1 MPPRLRSQHP
11 GSCPPSS
18 IPSADIAVCANVSA
32 LSFFDLSQNM
42 KRLLLTA
49 GLLLSSLLS
58 QAAPVAV
65 KGYAHVKTVG
75 SIDEYTLQ
83 SNGLQVLL
91 MPEHSSPTLTFM
103 VTYRVGS
110 KNEVTGTTGATHLL
124 EHLMFKGS
132 KNHTREKGNN
142 VDQLLERTGAQYNAT
157 TWLDRT
163 NYYANMGSEHL
174 ATVMGMEADRMR
186 NLLLR
191 EEDRKPEMTVVH
203 NEFERGEN
211 SPIQALYKEI
221 YQTAFV
227 AHPYHHSTIGHRS
240 DIEKVS
246 IEKLREFYNTYYWPN
261 NATVTIIGDFE
272 SVKAL
277 ELVKKSFGVY
287 PRSPKPIPA
296 LYTEEPEQNGAR
308 RTVVK
313 RAGQLGVVAVG
324 HKIPAATHADFAPV
338 MLMSAILA
346 DGKNS
351 RMYKAITNKNLS
363 TGVEGEM
370 GIFAD
375 PSIHIVFAPLAP
387 GAKHDEVEAIIVQ
400 EIERLKKDGV
410 TEVELQA
417 AVAKNAADAAFKLD
431 GSFGIAGNINE
442 FISAGDWTLFY
453 GLDEATKKVTVAD
466 IQRVA
471 NKYLSEDHSTTGWF
485 IPTNTGAAPAGGAAK
500 PAAKTGFKSSLAD
513 GPYYYRDPSLHAGL
527 SPVLA
532 AVKEPAGRAA
542 SAQTGTK
549 IAPNAKRIKIAG
561 VDVITY
567 PTGVKDV
574 VTVRGSLPAGRSQ
587 GAGGNPAVPTLTAM
601 LLDQGTKSQDK
612 FAIAEKLE
620 AVGAAI
626 NFRVGTDLLDI
637 SARSLKKDAP
647 LVLGLI
653 AEQLRTPALA
663 PEEFAKVKKQLAGG
677 IKRSL
682 ESTDFRAADAFNRL
696 TYPVGHPTRSVSPD
710 DMLAAIEA
718 ATLDDVVAFHQAN
731 YGPAAMTL
739 VLVGDL
745 DMPALQAEIARSF
758 AGWTGGKAVV
768 RAAKPADPA
777 AAARQDVAM
786 DGKTSVSIIMGQPS
800 GLRYS
805 DPDYQALR
813 LATAILGS
821 GFTGRL
827 MTNVRD
833 KEGLTYDVR
842 ANLAGDMVND
852 GDWRISA
859 TFAPGLLDKGIAS
872 TQRQLK
878 LWYDAGATS
887 AEISARKSNLIGSFK
902 TDLATTGGM
911 AGALLGAV
919 NRGYDVNW
927 LDEFPARVNALSD
940 QQVNAV
946 IRKYL
951 KPESMVLVR
960 AGTFAGAASASK

>member
-1 MPPRLRSQHP
+1 
-11 GSCPPSS
+11 
-18 IPSADIAVCANVSA
+18 
-32 LSFFDLSQNM
+32 M
-42 KRLLLTA
+42 KRLLFTA
-49 GLLLSSLLS
+49 GLLLASVLS

-65 KGYAHVKTVG
+65 KGYTHVKTVG
-75 SIDEYTLQ
+75 SIDEYTLA

-142 VDQLLERTGAQYNAT
+142 VDQLLERSGALYNAT

-174 ATVMGMEADRMR
+174 GTVMAMEADRMR

-191 EEDRKPEMTVVH
+191 EEDRKPEMTVVR

-246 IEKLREFYNTYYWPN
+246 IQKLREFYDTYYWPN
-261 NATVTIIGDFE
+261 NATVTIIGDFQPA
-272 SVKAL
+272 KAL
-277 ELVKKSFGVY
+277 EMVQKTFGVY

-296 LYTEEPEQNGAR
+296 VYTEEPVQNGAR
-308 RTVVK
+308 RVTVK
-313 RAGQLGVVAVG
+313 RPGQLGVVAVA
-324 HKIPAATHADFAPV
+324 HKIPAATHPDFAAV
-338 MLMSAILA
+338 AMMSAILG

-370 GIFAD
+370 GIFSD
-375 PSIHIVFAPLAP
+375 PSMHIVFAPLAP
-387 GAKHDEVEAIIVQ
+387 GAKHEEVEAILVQ

-410 TEVELQA
+410 TDGELKA
-417 AVAKNAADAAFKLD
+417 AVAKNTADSAYKLD

-453 GLDEATKKVTVAD
+453 GLDEAIKKVTAAD

-471 NKYLSEDHSTTGWF
+471 QKYLIEDSSTTGWF
-485 IPTNTGAAPAGGAAK
+485 VPVSAAPAAAATAA
-500 PAAKTGFKSSLAD
+500 PAAGTGTAGAKAGFKDTLSD
-513 GPYYYRDPSLHAGL
+513 GPYYYRDPRLN
-527 SPVLA
+527 
-532 AVKEPAGRAA
+532 AA
-542 SAQTGTK
+542 SQPSMAAAKDGMAAAAAAPSAK
-549 IAPNAKRIKIAG
+549 IAPHVKRSKIAG
-561 VDVITY
+561 VDVIAY

-574 VTVRGSLPAGRSQ
+574 VTLRASLPAGRSQ
-587 GAGGNPAVPTLTAM
+587 GIKGNPAIPTLTGM
-601 LLDQGTKSQDK
+601 LLDQGTKTQDK

-653 AEQLRTPALA
+653 AEQLRTPAFSA
-663 PEEFAKVKKQLAGG
+663 EEFAKVKKQMAGG
-677 IKRSL
+677 IKRGL
-682 ESTDFRAADAFNRL
+682 ESTDYRASDAFNRA
-696 TYPVGHPTRSVSPD
+696 TYPVGHPNRNVAPD
-710 DMLAAIEA
+710 DMLVAIES
-718 ATLDDVVAFHQAN
+718 ATLDEVLAFHKTN

-745 DMPALQAEIARSF
+745 DLPALQAEIGKAF
-758 AGWTGGKAVV
+758 AGWTGGQAVV
-768 RAAKPADPA
+768 RAEKPAPMGTA
-777 AAARQDVAM
+777 AKQDVVM
-786 DGKTSVSIIMGQPS
+786 DGKTSVSVVMGQAS

-827 MTNVRD
+827 MANVRD
-833 KEGLTYDVR
+833 KEGLTYDVGSILQ
-842 ANLAGDMVND
+842 ADMFND
-852 GDWRISA
+852 GDWRLYGS
-859 TFAPGLLDKGIAS
+859 FAPGLLDQGIAS

-878 LWYDAGATS
+878 LWYDAGVTP
-887 AEISARKSNLIGSFK
+887 AELSARKSNLIGGFK
-902 TDLATTGGM
+902 VDLATTGGM
-911 AGALLGAV
+911 ANALIAAV
-919 NRGYDVNW
+919 NRGLDVTW
-927 LDEFPARVNALSD
+927 LDDLPVKVNAVSNE
-940 QQVNAV
+940 QVNAA
-946 IRKYL
+946 IKKYL
-951 KPESMVLVR
+951 KPENMVTVR
-960 AGTFAGAASASK
+960 AGSFAGAAVGAAAK

>member
-1 MPPRLRSQHP
+1 
-11 GSCPPSS
+11 
-18 IPSADIAVCANVSA
+18 
-32 LSFFDLSQNM
+32 M
-42 KRLLLTA
+42 KRLLLSV
-49 GLLLSSLLS
+49 GLLLASVLS

-65 KGYAHVKTVG
+65 KGYAHVKTAG

-142 VDQLLERTGAQYNAT
+142 VDQLLERTGALFNAT

-174 ATVMGMEADRMR
+174 ATVVDMEADRMR

-191 EEDRKPEMTVVH
+191 EEDRKPEMTVVR

-272 SVKAL
+272 PAKAL
-277 ELVKKSFGVY
+277 ELVKKSFGIY

-296 LYTEEPEQNGAR
+296 VYTEEPEQTGAR

-313 RAGQLGVVAVG
+313 RPGQLGVVAVA
-324 HKIPAATHADFAPV
+324 HKIPAATHPDFAPV

-363 TGVEGEM
+363 TGVDGEL
-370 GIFAD
+370 GIFSD
-375 PSIHIVFAPLAP
+375 PSMHIVFAPLAP

-410 TEVELQA
+410 TEVELKA

-471 NKYLSEDHSTTGWF
+471 SKYLVEDSSTTGWF
-485 IPTNTGAAPAGGAAK
+485 IPTNSATAAASGGAK
-500 PAAKTGFKSSLAD
+500 PAAKPGFKASLAD
-513 GPYYYRDPSLHAGL
+513 GPYYYRDPSLNTPAQTAMAKAKESAG
-527 SPVLA
+527 
-532 AVKEPAGRAA
+532 GGA
-542 SAQTGTK
+542 SAGTGAK
-549 IAPNAKRIKIAG
+549 IAPNVKRSKIAG
-561 VDVITY
+561 LDVIAY

-587 GAGGNPAVPTLTAM
+587 ALNSNPAVPTLTAM
-601 LLDQGTKSQDK
+601 LLDQGTKTQDK

-626 NFRVGTDLLDI
+626 NFRSGTDLLDI
-637 SARSLKKDAP
+637 SAKSLKKDAP

-653 AEQLRTPALA
+653 AEQLRTPAFA

-682 ESTDFRAADAFNRL
+682 ESTDFRASDAFNRL
-696 TYPVGHPTRSVSPD
+696 TYPAGHPSRIVSPD
-710 DMLAAIEA
+710 DMLAAIDA
-718 ATLDDVVAFHQAN
+718 ATLDDVVAFHKAH
-731 YGPAAMTL
+731 YGPAAMSL

-745 DMPALQAEIARSF
+745 DLPTLQAEIAKSF
-758 AGWTGGKAVV
+758 AGWAGGKPVV
-768 RAAKPADPA
+768 RAAQPAGTVA
-777 AAARQDVAM
+777 AATQDVAM

-800 GLRYS
+800 GLRYN
-805 DPDYQALR
+805 DPGYQALR

-827 MTNVRD
+827 MANVRD
-833 KEGLTYDVR
+833 KEGLTYDVGS
-842 ANLAGDMVND
+842 AMQNDMIND
-852 GDWRISA
+852 GDWRVYG
-859 TFAPGLLDKGIAS
+859 TFAPNLLDKGIAS

-878 LWYDAGATS
+878 LWYDAGVTP

-902 TDLATTGGM
+902 TGLATTGGM
-911 AGALLGAV
+911 AGALLSSV
-919 NRGYDVNW
+919 NRGYDVTW
-927 LDEFPARVNALSD
+927 LDEFPARVNALTD
-940 QQVNAV
+940 QQVNAA
-946 IRKYL
+946 IKKYL
-951 KPESMVLVR
+951 KPENMVLVR
-960 AGTFAGAASASK
+960 AGTFGDKAPLGK

>member
-1 MPPRLRSQHP
+1 
-11 GSCPPSS
+11 
-18 IPSADIAVCANVSA
+18 
-32 LSFFDLSQNM
+32 M
-42 KRLLLTA
+42 KRLLFTA
-49 GLLLSSLLS
+49 GLLLGSMLS

-65 KGYAHVKTVG
+65 KGYTHVKTVG
-75 SIDEYTLQ
+75 SIDEYTLA

-110 KNEVTGTTGATHLL
+110 KNEVTGTTGATHIL

-174 ATVMGMEADRMR
+174 GTVMAMEADRMR

-191 EEDRKPEMTVVH
+191 DADRKPEMTVVR

-227 AHPYHHSTIGHRS
+227 AHPYHHNTIGHRS

-246 IEKLREFYNTYYWPN
+246 IEKLREFYDTYYWPN
-261 NATVTIIGDFE
+261 NATITIIGDFQPA
-272 SVKAL
+272 KAL
-277 ELVKKSFGVY
+277 EMVQKTFGVY

-296 LYTEEPEQNGAR
+296 VYTEEPVQNGAR
-308 RTVVK
+308 RVTVK
-313 RAGQLGVVAVG
+313 RPGQLGVVAVA
-324 HKIPAATHADFAPV
+324 HKIPAATHPDFAAV
-338 MLMSAILA
+338 AMMSAILG

-370 GIFAD
+370 GIFSD
-375 PSIHIVFAPLAP
+375 PSVHIVFAPLAP
-387 GAKHDEVEAIIVQ
+387 GAKHEEVEAIIVQ

-410 TEVELQA
+410 TDAELKA
-417 AVAKNAADAAFKLD
+417 AAAKNAADSAFKLD

-453 GLDEATKKVTVAD
+453 GLDEAIKKVTAAD

-471 NKYLSEDHSTTGWF
+471 QKYLIEDSSTTGWF
-485 IPTNTGAAPAGGAAK
+485 VPVTAAPAAAATAAPAAGTGAAGAKA
-500 PAAKTGFKSSLAD
+500 GFKDTLSD
-513 GPYYYRDPSLHAGL
+513 GPYYYRDPRLN
-527 SPVLA
+527 
-532 AVKEPAGRAA
+532 AA
-542 SAQTGTK
+542 SQPVMAAAKDNGAAAAAPSAK
-549 IAPNAKRIKIAG
+549 IAPNVKRSKTAG
-561 VDVITY
+561 VDVIAY

-574 VTVRGSLPAGRSQ
+574 VTLRASLPAGRSQ
-587 GAGGNPAVPTLTAM
+587 GTKGNPAVPTLTGM
-601 LLDQGTKSQDK
+601 LLDQGTKTQDK

-653 AEQLRTPALA
+653 AEQLRTPAFSA
-663 PEEFAKVKKQLAGG
+663 EEFAKVKKQMAGG
-677 IKRSL
+677 IKRGL
-682 ESTDFRAADAFNRL
+682 ESTDYRASDAFNRA
-696 TYPVGHPTRSVSPD
+696 TYPVGHPNRNVAPD
-710 DMLAAIEA
+710 DMLVAIES
-718 ATLDDVVAFHQAN
+718 ATLDEVLAFHKAN

-745 DMPALQAEIARSF
+745 DLPALQAEIGKAF
-758 AGWTGGKAVV
+758 AGWTGGQAVV
-768 RAAKPADPA
+768 RADKPAPMGTA
-777 AAARQDVAM
+777 AKQDVVM
-786 DGKTSVSIIMGQPS
+786 DGKTSVSVVMGQAS

-827 MTNVRD
+827 MANVRD
-833 KEGLTYDVR
+833 KEGLTYDVG
-842 ANLAGDMVND
+842 ALLQADMFND
-852 GDWRISA
+852 GDWRVYGS
-859 TFAPGLLDKGIAS
+859 FAPGLLDQGIAS

-878 LWYDAGATS
+878 LWYDAGVTP
-887 AEISARKSNLIGSFK
+887 AELSARKSNLIGGFK
-902 TDLATTGGM
+902 VDLATTGGM
-911 AGALLGAV
+911 ANALIAAV
-919 NRGYDVNW
+919 NRGLDVTW
-927 LDEFPARVNALSD
+927 LDDLPVKVNAVTNE
-940 QQVNAV
+940 QVNAA
-946 IRKYL
+946 IKKYL
-951 KPESMVLVR
+951 KPENMVTVR
-960 AGTFAGAASASK
+960 AGSFAGAAVGAAAK

>member
-1 MPPRLRSQHP
+1 
-11 GSCPPSS
+11 
-18 IPSADIAVCANVSA
+18 
-32 LSFFDLSQNM
+32 M
-42 KRLLLTA
+42 KRLLFTA
-49 GLLLSSLLS
+49 GLLLASVLS

-142 VDQLLERTGAQYNAT
+142 VDQLLERTGALFNAT

-174 ATVMGMEADRMR
+174 ATVVGMEADRMR

-191 EEDRKPEMTVVH
+191 EEDRKPEMTVVR

-246 IEKLREFYNTYYWPN
+246 IEKLREFYNTFYWPN

-272 SVKAL
+272 PAKAL

-296 LYTEEPEQNGAR
+296 VYTEEPEQTGAR

-313 RAGQLGVVAVG
+313 RPGQLGVVAVA
-324 HKIPAATHADFAPV
+324 HKIPAATHPDFAPV

-363 TGVEGEM
+363 TGVDGEF

-375 PSIHIVFAPLAP
+375 PALHIVFAPLAP
-387 GAKHDEVEAIIVQ
+387 GAKHDEVEAIVLQ

-410 TEVELQA
+410 TEVELKA

-471 NKYLSEDHSTTGWF
+471 NKYLIEEHSTTGWF
-485 IPTNTGAAPAGGAAK
+485 VPANATAAPAGGAAK
-500 PAAKTGFKSSLAD
+500 PAAKSGFKASLAD
-513 GPYYYRDPSLHAGL
+513 GPYYYRDPSLSAATQPAMAAAKEASGGGAAAG
-527 SPVLA
+527 
-532 AVKEPAGRAA
+532 AGA
-542 SAQTGTK
+542 K
-549 IAPNAKRIKIAG
+549 IAPNVKRSKIAG
-561 VDVITY
+561 VDVIAY

-574 VTVRGSLPAGRSQ
+574 VTVRGSLPAGRAQ
-587 GAGGNPAVPTLTAM
+587 GAGGNPAIATLTAM
-601 LLDQGTKSQDK
+601 MLDQGTKSQDK

-626 NFRVGTDLLDI
+626 SFRSGTDLLEI
-637 SARSLKKDAP
+637 SAKSLKKDAP
-647 LVLGLI
+647 MVLGLI
-653 AEQLRTPALA
+653 AEQLRTPAFA
-663 PEEFAKVKKQLAGG
+663 PEEFAKAKKQLAGG

-682 ESTDFRAADAFNRL
+682 ESTDYRAADAFNRL
-696 TYPVGHPTRSVSPD
+696 TYPAGHPSRSVAPD

-718 ATLDDVVAFHQAN
+718 ATLDDVLAFHKAN
-731 YGPAAMTL
+731 YGPAAMNL

-745 DMPALQAEIARSF
+745 DLPVLQAEIAKSF

-768 RAAKPADPA
+768 RAAKPAGPA
-777 AAARQDVAM
+777 AAATQDVAM

-800 GLRYS
+800 GLRYN

-827 MTNVRD
+827 MANVRD
-833 KEGLTYDVR
+833 KEGLTYDVGSTLQ
-842 ANLAGDMVND
+842 NDMVND
-852 GDWRISA
+852 GDWRIYG
-859 TFAPGLLDKGIAS
+859 TFAPNLLDKGIAS

-887 AEISARKSNLIGSFK
+887 TEVRARKSNLIGSFK
-902 TDLATTGGM
+902 TGLATTGGM
-911 AGALLGAV
+911 AGALLSAV
-919 NRGYDVNW
+919 NRGYDVTW
-927 LDEFPARVNALSD
+927 LDEFPAKVEALTD
-940 QQVNAV
+940 QQVNAA
-946 IRKYL
+946 IKKYL
-951 KPESMVLVR
+951 KPENMVLVR
-960 AGTFAGAASASK
+960 AGTFVGAATAAQ